1 MKMLFAFLFLL
12 IMVIIFSCNNT
23 FLKPVEEVGDF
34 DYTKY
39 YIYLDYTP
47 EGGTQFNCQDI
58 LYSIN
63 KSSNKDMLCIRGVVN
78 PNSLRSVASCL
89 ENNKLLVYLDL
100 RYASYYRNDGKIW
113 GTFFQNKTNF
123 KAIYFPYDIKEFVYY
138 AFDSCPNLETI
149 ILPESFTLMRD
160 NMFRNCTDLKY
171 VVYYGTRIG
180 FTGGTISSPGVAW
193 NGIPQEQMT
202 LYLPNIER
210 SKVTD
215 AQMDPNVTHGTWP
228 KWAGYKWKEVK
239 FKGEFDEKSIIR

>member
-1 MKMLFAFLFLL
+1 MKMLFVFLFLL

-23 FLKPVEEVGDF
+23 FLKPAEEVGNF

-58 LYSIN
+58 LYSIG

-100 RYASYYRNDGKIW
+100 RYASYFEKVSNKTWYDYFR
-113 GTFFQNKTNF
+113 NKTNL
-123 KAIYFPYDIKEFVYY
+123 KAIYFPYDVAEISFNV
-138 AFDSCPNLETI
+138 FQNCSNLETI
-149 ILPESFTLMRD
+149 IIPAGLVTMRP
-160 NMFRNCTDLKY
+160 NMFANCNNLKT
-171 VVYYGTRIG
+171 VLYYGTKIS
-180 FTGGTISSPGVAW
+180 FKGGDTPGTSW
-193 NGIPQEQMT
+193 TGIPSEQMT
-202 LYLPNIER
+202 LYLANVDRE
-210 SKVTD
+210 S
-215 AQMDPNVTHGTWP
+215 ASGNMNPNVSYGSWP